1 MNLQFDP
8 LSRNSELLRSLS
20 ATTLAGSE
28 ELVSWQIDSIQAFI
42 IRSSQQFKAGLSD
55 IAAVYEPATW
65 QEGLQNLMLDT
76 LKMSRDTLLAG
87 TDYQMESMRLLQKR
101 AAEVQEA
108 LVAALNE
115 QPGNFDEVIASDK
128 NKDAKR
134 RLAA

>member
-8 LSRNSELLRSLS
+8 LSRNAELLRSLS
-20 ATTLAGSE
+20 ATVLSGSE
-28 ELVSWQIDSIQAFI
+28 ELISWQFDSTQAFI
-42 IRSSQQFKAGLSD
+42 TRSSQQIKANLSD
-55 IAAVYEPATW
+55 IAATQEPATW
-65 QEGLQNLMLDT
+65 QEGLQNLVLDT
-76 LKMSRDTLLAG
+76 LKMSRDSLLAG
-87 TDYQMESMRLLQKR
+87 TDYQMESLRLLQKH

-115 QPGNFDEVIASDK
+115 QLDNFDEVIPSDK